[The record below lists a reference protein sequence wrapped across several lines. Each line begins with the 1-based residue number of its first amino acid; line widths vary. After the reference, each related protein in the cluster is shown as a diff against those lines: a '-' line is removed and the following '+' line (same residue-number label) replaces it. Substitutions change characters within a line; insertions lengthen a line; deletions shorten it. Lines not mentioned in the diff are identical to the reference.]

1 VSNGPELQKQY
12 ELVLQEYR
20 FQVQLNWDRA
30 KHFLIFNAAIF
41 AAAVALY
48 KNGATP
54 AAKVGIALLLALCA
68 VNSFVG
74 RQAVAQG
81 HEMYREIRATKT
93 KLEKAL
99 DLGEYAIVSTQGM
112 KREHDQAAEGT
123 PDVSKARPTSITNQI
138 RVLLLAIGM
147 SSTIG
152 AIYAL
157 YGAFCP
163 TAGGDDAASTRA
175 ASTPATR
182 ATSSSGPK

>member
-1 VSNGPELQKQY
+1 VSNGPDLQKQY

-48 KNGATP
+48 KNGTTP

-74 RQAVAQG
+74 RQAVGQG

-99 DLGEYAIVSTQGM
+99 DLGDYAIVSTWGM
-112 KREHDQAAEGT
+112 KREHDQAPEGS
-123 PDVSKARPTSITNQI
+123 PDVGKARPSITNQI
-138 RVLLLAIGM
+138 RGLLLAICTF
-147 SSTIG
+147 SAIG
-152 AIYAL
+152 AVYAV

-163 TAGGDDAASTRA
+163 AGGGDDAASSRA
-175 ASTPATR
+175 ASTPAAR
-182 ATSSSGPK
+182 AASSSGLK